1 MSRKRLP
8 TGEELK
14 LWEKVTESIAPLSLR
29 KPAPAPEVVTPEAK
43 TPPKPRKKAALL
55 PLALPHFIPP
65 KPPARKH
72 PALSPIDRRT
82 RNRLTRGAVAIDA
95 RIDLHGLTQAAA
107 HRRLSHFLHDAQ
119 ADGARVVLV
128 ITGKGRPASDGH
140 GAERGVLR
148 RMVPE
153 WLSAAENRGL
163 VVGFDEASPSHGG
176 SGALYVRIRRARA
189 D

>member
-1 MSRKRLP
+1 VSRKRLP
-8 TGEELK
+8 TGEELR
-14 LWEKVTESIAPLSLR
+14 LWEKVTESIAPLTAR
-29 KPAPAPEVVTPEAK
+29 KAAAAEEPVHPATI
-43 TPPKPRKKAALL
+43 PPKPRKKAAS
-55 PLALPHFIPP
+55 PPPSVPHFTSP
-65 KPPARKH
+65 KPPALKH

-82 RNRLTRGAVAIDA
+82 RSRLTRGAVAIDA
-95 RIDLHGLTQAAA
+95 RIDLHGMTQAAA

-119 ADGARVVLV
+119 ADGAKVVLV

-153 WLSAAENRGL
+153 WLSSAEHRSL

-176 SGALYVRIRRARA
+176 GGALYVRIRRAR
-189 D
+189 